1 MTELTAR
8 QVRRF
13 LLLHHGLLG
22 PHRFT
27 GKDGALAFVRQAGCI
42 QFDPVNVCGR
52 NAELT
57 LQSRVKGF
65 TRDTLGVLLYGD
77 RTLIDYP
84 DKNLAILPVEDWP
97 YMERYRARARRG
109 GGEFP
114 GLSALEA
121 QALAYIGT
129 HGPVASDELPIE
141 GSIAWHSSIHWSG
154 NWHGESNA
162 ARSVLEQ
169 LYSTGALVIHHK
181 RGTRKVYDL
190 ASRHIAPELL
200 AAPDPLPQELEHLA
214 WRVKRRIGAV
224 GLLWNRA
231 SDAWLGILGMRT
243 PERTAAFE
251 TLLAR
256 GEILPVRVDGVR
268 YTLYLRAC
276 DEPTLRL
283 AMSGERFSPRCE
295 VIAPLDP
302 LMWDRKLVR
311 ALFGFDY
318 TWEIYTPAEKRK
330 FGYYVLPLL
339 WGEGF
344 VGRVEAVA
352 DAKAGVLRV
361 CHIWLED
368 GVRRTKALDAAL
380 AGCMRRLAGL
390 NGCGKVIWEENQ
402 PQSNEP

>member
-1 MTELTAR
+1 MGLTAR
-8 QVRRF
+8 QARRF

-65 TRDTLGVLLYGD
+65 AKDTLDALLYED
-77 RTLIDYP
+77 RALIDYP
-84 DKNLAILPVEDWP
+84 DKNLSILPVEDWP

-114 GLSALEA
+114 GLEALEA
-121 QALAYIGT
+121 QALAYIGA

-141 GSIAWHSSIHWSG
+141 GSVAWHSSIHWSG

-200 AAPDPLPQELEHLA
+200 AAPDPLPEELEHIA
-214 WRVKRRIGAV
+214 RRVKRRIGAV
-224 GLLWNRA
+224 GMLWNRA
-231 SDAWLGILGMRT
+231 SDAWLGILGLRA
-243 PERTAAFE
+243 PERNAAFE

-256 GEILPVRVDGVR
+256 GEILTVRVEGVPDA
-268 YTLYLRAC
+268 LYLRAC
-276 DEPTLRL
+276 DEPALRL
-283 AMSGERFSPRCE
+283 AMSGDRFSPRCE

-302 LMWDRKLVR
+302 LMWDRKLIR

-344 VGRVEAVA
+344 AGRVEAVA
-352 DAKAGVLRV
+352 DAQASVLRV
-361 CHIWLED
+361 RHIWLED
-368 GVRRTKALDAAL
+368 GVRRTRALDAAL
-380 AGCMRRLAGL
+380 AGCMKRLARV
-390 NGCGKVIWEENQ
+390 NECGEVTY
-402 PQSNEP
+402 PA

>member
-1 MTELTAR
+1 MISLTAR
-8 QVRRF
+8 QARRF
-13 LLLHHGLLG
+13 VLLHHGLLG
-22 PHRFT
+22 AHRFT
-27 GKDGALAFVRQAGCI
+27 GKAGALAFVRQAGCI

-57 LQSRVKGF
+57 LLSRVKGF
-65 TRDTLGVLLYGD
+65 APDTLDALLYTD
-77 RTLIDYP
+77 RALIDYP

-109 GGEFP
+109 GGEFE
-114 GLSALEA
+114 GLAALEA
-121 QALAYIGT
+121 QALHYIEEN
-129 HGPVASDELPIE
+129 GPVASDELPIE

-190 ASRHIAPELL
+190 ATRHIAPELL
-200 AAPDPLPQELEHLA
+200 AAPDPLPEEPEHVA

-243 PERTAAFE
+243 AERTAAFE

-256 GEILPVRVDGVR
+256 GEILPVHVEGLRD
-268 YTLYLRAC
+268 TLYLRAC

-283 AMSGERFSPRCE
+283 AMGGERFTPRCE

-302 LMWDRKLVR
+302 LMWDRKLIR

-318 TWEIYTPAEKRK
+318 TWEIYTPAQKRK

-339 WGEGF
+339 YGEGF
-344 VGRVEAVA
+344 AGRVEAV
-352 DAKAGVLRV
+352 KQGGTLCMRHV
-361 CHIWLED
+361 WLED
-368 GVRRTKALDAAL
+368 GTRRTKAMDAAL
-380 AGCMRRLAGL
+380 AGCMRRLARL
-390 NGCGKVIWEENQ
+390 NGCGEVVWEEGQ
-402 PQSNEP
+402 L

>member
-1 MTELTAR
+1 MIGLTAR
-8 QVRRF
+8 QARRF

-22 PHRFT
+22 PHRFV

-65 TRDTLGVLLYGD
+65 TRNTLDALLYED
-77 RTLIDYP
+77 CALIDYP

-97 YMERYRARARRG
+97 YMERYRARARACG
-109 GGEFP
+109 AQFE
-114 GLSALEA
+114 GLAALEA
-121 QALAYIGT
+121 QTLDYIAA

-141 GSIAWHSSIHWSG
+141 GSIVWHSAIHWSG
-154 NWHGESNA
+154 NWHGQSNA

-169 LYSTGALVIHHK
+169 LYSTGALVVHHK

-200 AAPDPLPQELEHLA
+200 GAPDLLPEEAEHLA

-224 GLLWNRA
+224 GMLWNRA
-231 SDAWLGILGMRT
+231 SDAWLGILGMRA

-256 GEILPVRVDGVR
+256 GEILPIRVEGVR
-268 YTLYLRAC
+268 DALYIRAE
-276 DEPTLRL
+276 DEPTLTL
-283 AMSGERFSPRCE
+283 ARSDARCTPRCE

-302 LMWDRKLVR
+302 LMWDRKLIR

-344 VGRVEAVA
+344 AGRVEAVA
-352 DAKAGVLRV
+352 DAQEGVLRV
-361 CHIWLED
+361 RHIWLED
-368 GVRRTKALDAAL
+368 GVHSTRALDAAL
-380 AGCMRRLAGL
+380 AGCMKRLARV
-390 NGCGKVIWEENQ
+390 NECGEVTY
-402 PQSNEP
+402 PA

>member
-1 MTELTAR
+1 MTALTAR
-8 QVRRF
+8 QARRF

-22 PHRFT
+22 PHRFV

-65 TRDTLGVLLYGD
+65 TRDTLGALLYED

-109 GGEFP
+109 GEAFE
-114 GLSALEA
+114 GLAALEK
-121 QALAYIGT
+121 QALDYIGA
-129 HGPVASDELPIE
+129 HGPVASDELPIR

-200 AAPDPLPQELEHLA
+200 AAPDPLPEEPEHLA
-214 WRVKRRIGAV
+214 WRVGRRIGAV
-224 GLLWNRA
+224 GMLWNRA
-231 SDAWLGILGMRT
+231 SDAWLGILGMCA

-251 TLLAR
+251 ALLAR
-256 GEILPVRVDGVR
+256 REILPARVEGVR
-268 YTLYLRAC
+268 DALYIRAQ
-276 DEPTLRL
+276 DEPALRL
-283 AMSGERFSPRCE
+283 AMSDARYTPRCE

-302 LMWDRKLVR
+302 LMWDRKLIR

-344 VGRVEAVA
+344 AGRVEAVA
-352 DAKAGVLRV
+352 DAQAGALRV
-361 CHIWLED
+361 QSIWLED

-380 AGCMRRLAGL
+380 AGCMKRLARL
-390 NGCGKVIWEENQ
+390 NGCEGVVWET
-402 PQSNEP
+402 

>member
-1 MTELTAR
+1 MIELTAR
-8 QVRRF
+8 QARRF

-22 PHRFT
+22 PHRFA

-42 QFDPVNVCGR
+42 QFDPENVCGR

-65 TRDTLGVLLYGD
+65 MRETLDALLYED
-77 RTLIDYP
+77 RALIDYP

-97 YMERYRARARRG
+97 YMERYRARARACG
-109 GGEFP
+109 AQFE
-114 GLSALEA
+114 GLAALEA
-121 QALAYIGT
+121 QTLDYIAA

-141 GSIAWHSSIHWSG
+141 GSIAWHSAIHWSG
-154 NWHGESNA
+154 NWHGQSNA

-200 AAPDPLPQELEHLA
+200 GAPDLLPEEAEHLA

-224 GLLWNRA
+224 GMLWNRA
-231 SDAWLGILGMRT
+231 SDAWLGILGMRA

-256 GEILPVRVDGVR
+256 GEILPIRVEGVR
-268 YTLYLRAC
+268 DALYIRAE
-276 DEPTLRL
+276 DEPTLAL
-283 AMSGERFSPRCE
+283 AQSDAQCTPRCE

-302 LMWDRKLVR
+302 LMWDRKLIR

-318 TWEIYTPAEKRK
+318 TW
-330 FGYYVLPLL
+330 
-339 WGEGF
+339 
-344 VGRVEAVA
+344 
-352 DAKAGVLRV
+352 
-361 CHIWLED
+361 
-368 GVRRTKALDAAL
+368 
-380 AGCMRRLAGL
+380 
-390 NGCGKVIWEENQ
+390 
-402 PQSNEP
+402 

>member
-1 MTELTAR
+1 MIELTAR
-8 QVRRF
+8 QARRF

-22 PHRFT
+22 PHRFV

-57 LQSRVKGF
+57 LQSRVMGF
-65 TRDTLGVLLYGD
+65 MRETLDALLYED
-77 RTLIDYP
+77 RALIDYP
-84 DKNLAILPVEDWP
+84 DKNLAILPVGDWP
-97 YMERYRARARRG
+97 YMERYRARARACG
-109 GGEFP
+109 AQFE
-114 GLSALEA
+114 GLAALEA
-121 QALAYIGT
+121 QTLDYIAA

-141 GSIAWHSSIHWSG
+141 GSIAWHSAIHWSG
-154 NWHGESNA
+154 NWHGQSNA

-200 AAPDPLPQELEHLA
+200 GAPDLLPEEAEHLA

-224 GLLWNRA
+224 GMLWNRA
-231 SDAWLGILGMRT
+231 SDAWLGILGMRA

-256 GEILPVRVDGVR
+256 GEILPIRVEGVR
-268 YTLYLRAC
+268 DALYIRAE
-276 DEPTLRL
+276 DEPTLAL
-283 AMSGERFSPRCE
+283 AQSDAQCTPRCE

-302 LMWDRKLVR
+302 LMWDRKLIR

-330 FGYYVLPLL
+330 YGYYVLPLL

-344 VGRVEAVA
+344 AGRVEAVA
-352 DAKAGVLRV
+352 DSQAGVLRV
-361 CHIWLED
+361 HRIWLED
-368 GVRRTKALDAAL
+368 GVRRTRALDTAL
-380 AGCMRRLAGL
+380 AGCMKRLARM
-390 NGCGKVIWEENQ
+390 NGCGEIVWAEDGQ
-402 PQSNEP
+402 R

>member
-1 MTELTAR
+1 MIELTAR
-8 QVRRF
+8 QARRF

-22 PHRFT
+22 PHRFV

-65 TRDTLGVLLYGD
+65 MRETLDALLYED
-77 RTLIDYP
+77 RALIDYP

-97 YMERYRARARRG
+97 YMERYRARARACG
-109 GGEFP
+109 AQFE
-114 GLSALEA
+114 GLAALEA
-121 QALAYIGT
+121 QTLDYIAA

-141 GSIAWHSSIHWSG
+141 GSIVWHSAIHWSG
-154 NWHGESNA
+154 NWHGQSNA

-190 ASRHIAPELL
+190 ASRHIAPDLL
-200 AAPDPLPQELEHLA
+200 GAPDLLPEEAEHLA

-231 SDAWLGILGMRT
+231 SDAWLGILGMRA

-256 GEILPVRVDGVR
+256 GEILPVRVEGVR
-268 YTLYLRAC
+268 DALYIRAE
-276 DEPTLRL
+276 DEPTLTL
-283 AMSGERFSPRCE
+283 ARSDARCTPRCE

-302 LMWDRKLVR
+302 LMWDRKLIR

-344 VGRVEAVA
+344 AGRVEAVA
-352 DAKAGVLRV
+352 DAQASVLRV
-361 CHIWLED
+361 RHIWLED

-380 AGCMRRLAGL
+380 AGCMKRLARV
-390 NGCGKVIWEENQ
+390 NECGEIVWAEDGQ
-402 PQSNEP
+402 R

>member
-1 MTELTAR
+1 MIELTAR
-8 QVRRF
+8 QARRF

-22 PHRFT
+22 PHRFA

-42 QFDPVNVCGR
+42 QFDPENVCGR

-65 TRDTLGVLLYGD
+65 MRETLDALLYED
-77 RTLIDYP
+77 RALIDYP

-97 YMERYRARARRG
+97 YMERYRARARACG
-109 GGEFP
+109 AQFE
-114 GLSALEA
+114 GLAALEA
-121 QALAYIGT
+121 QTLDYIAA

-141 GSIAWHSSIHWSG
+141 GSIVWHSAIHWSG

-200 AAPDPLPQELEHLA
+200 GAPDLLPEEAEHLA

-224 GLLWNRA
+224 GMLWNRA
-231 SDAWLGILGMRT
+231 SDAWLGILGMRA

-256 GEILPVRVDGVR
+256 GEILPIRVEGVR
-268 YTLYLRAC
+268 DALYIRAE
-276 DEPTLRL
+276 DEPTLAL
-283 AMSGERFSPRCE
+283 AQSDAQCTPHCE

-302 LMWDRKLVR
+302 LMWDRKLIR

-330 FGYYVLPLL
+330 YGYYVLPLL

-344 VGRVEAVA
+344 AGRVEAVA
-352 DAKAGVLRV
+352 DAQAGVLRV
-361 CHIWLED
+361 RRIWLED
-368 GVRRTKALDAAL
+368 GVRRTRALDAAL
-380 AGCMRRLAGL
+380 AGCMKRLASVRRMSL
-390 NGCGKVIWEENQ
+390 LRW
-402 PQSNEP
+402 

>member
-1 MTELTAR
+1 MIGLTAR
-8 QVRRF
+8 QARRF

-22 PHRFT
+22 PHRFA

-57 LQSRVKGF
+57 LQSRVMGF
-65 TRDTLGVLLYGD
+65 MRETLDALLYED
-77 RTLIDYP
+77 RALIDYP

-97 YMERYRARARRG
+97 YMERYRARARACG
-109 GGEFP
+109 AQFE
-114 GLSALEA
+114 GLAALEA
-121 QALAYIGT
+121 QTLDYIAA

-141 GSIAWHSSIHWSG
+141 GSIVWHSAIHWSG

-169 LYSTGALVIHHK
+169 LYSTGALVVHHK

-200 AAPDPLPQELEHLA
+200 STPDPLPEEPEHLA

-231 SDAWLGILGMRT
+231 SDAWLGILGMRA

-256 GEILPVRVDGVR
+256 GEILPVRVEGVR
-268 YTLYLRAC
+268 DALYIRAE
-276 DEPTLRL
+276 DEPTL
-283 AMSGERFSPRCE
+283 
-295 VIAPLDP
+295 
-302 LMWDRKLVR
+302 
-311 ALFGFDY
+311 
-318 TWEIYTPAEKRK
+318 
-330 FGYYVLPLL
+330 
-339 WGEGF
+339 
-344 VGRVEAVA
+344 
-352 DAKAGVLRV
+352 
-361 CHIWLED
+361 
-368 GVRRTKALDAAL
+368 AL
-380 AGCMRRLAGL
+380 A
-390 NGCGKVIWEENQ
+390 
-402 PQSNEP
+402 QSDAQCTPHC

>member
-1 MTELTAR
+1 MIELTAR
-8 QVRRF
+8 QARRF

-22 PHRFT
+22 PHRFV

-42 QFDPVNVCGR
+42 QFDPVNICGR

-65 TRDTLGVLLYGD
+65 TRNTLDALLYED
-77 RTLIDYP
+77 RALIDYP
-84 DKNLAILPVEDWP
+84 DKNLAILPVGDWP
-97 YMERYRARARRG
+97 YMERYRARARACG
-109 GGEFP
+109 AQFE
-114 GLSALEA
+114 GLAALEA
-121 QALAYIGT
+121 QTLDYIAA

-141 GSIAWHSSIHWSG
+141 GSIAWHSAIHWSG
-154 NWHGESNA
+154 NWHGQSNA

-169 LYSTGALVIHHK
+169 MYSIGALVVHHK

-200 AAPDPLPQELEHLA
+200 GAPDLLPEEAEHLA

-224 GLLWNRA
+224 GMLWNRA
-231 SDAWLGILGMRT
+231 SDAWLGILGMRA
-243 PERTAAFE
+243 PERSAAFE

-256 GEILPVRVDGVR
+256 GEILPVRVEGVR
-268 YTLYLRAC
+268 DALYIRAE
-276 DEPTLRL
+276 DEPTLTL
-283 AMSGERFSPRCE
+283 ARSDARCTPRCE

-302 LMWDRKLVR
+302 LMGDGKLIR

-330 FGYYVLPLL
+330 YGYYVLPLL

-344 VGRVEAVA
+344 AGRVEAVA
-352 DAKAGVLRV
+352 DAQACVLRV
-361 CHIWLED
+361 RHIWVED
-368 GVRRTKALDAAL
+368 GVRRTRALDAAL
-380 AGCMRRLAGL
+380 AGCMKRLARM
-390 NGCGKVIWEENQ
+390 NGCGEIVWAEDGQ
-402 PQSNEP
+402 R

>member
-1 MTELTAR
+1 MIELTAR
-8 QVRRF
+8 QARRF

-22 PHRFT
+22 PHRFA

-42 QFDPVNVCGR
+42 QFDPENVCGR

-65 TRDTLGVLLYGD
+65 MRETLDALLYED
-77 RTLIDYP
+77 RALIDYP
-84 DKNLAILPVEDWP
+84 DKNLAILPVGDWP
-97 YMERYRARARRG
+97 YMERYRARARACG
-109 GGEFP
+109 AQFE
-114 GLSALEA
+114 GLAALEA
-121 QALAYIGT
+121 QTLDYIAA

-141 GSIAWHSSIHWSG
+141 GSIAWHSAIHWSG
-154 NWHGESNA
+154 NWHGQSNA

-200 AAPDPLPQELEHLA
+200 GAPDLLPEEAEHLA

-224 GLLWNRA
+224 GMLWNRA
-231 SDAWLGILGMRT
+231 SDAWLGILGMRA

-256 GEILPVRVDGVR
+256 GEILPIRVEGVR
-268 YTLYLRAC
+268 DALYIRAE
-276 DEPTLRL
+276 DEPTLAL
-283 AMSGERFSPRCE
+283 AQSDAQCTPHCE

-302 LMWDRKLVR
+302 LMWDRKLIR

-330 FGYYVLPLL
+330 YGYYVLPLL

-344 VGRVEAVA
+344 AGRVEAVA
-352 DAKAGVLRV
+352 DAQAGVLRV
-361 CHIWLED
+361 RRIWLED
-368 GVRRTKALDAAL
+368 GVRRTRALDAAL
-380 AGCMRRLAGL
+380 AGCMKRLARM
-390 NGCGKVIWEENQ
+390 NGCGEIVWAEDGQ
-402 PQSNEP
+402 R

>member
-1 MTELTAR
+1 MIELTAR
-8 QVRRF
+8 QARRF

-22 PHRFT
+22 PHRFV

-42 QFDPVNVCGR
+42 QFDPENVCGR

-65 TRDTLGVLLYGD
+65 MRETLDVLLYED
-77 RTLIDYP
+77 RALIDYP

-97 YMERYRARARRG
+97 YMERYRARARACG
-109 GGEFP
+109 AQFE
-114 GLSALEA
+114 GLAALEA
-121 QALAYIGT
+121 QTLDYIAA

-141 GSIAWHSSIHWSG
+141 GSIAWHSAIHWSG

-169 LYSTGALVIHHK
+169 LYSTGALVVHHK

-200 AAPDPLPQELEHLA
+200 GAPDLLPEEAEHLA

-224 GLLWNRA
+224 GMLWNRA
-231 SDAWLGILGMRT
+231 SDAWLGILGMRA
-243 PERTAAFE
+243 PERSAAFE

-256 GEILPVRVDGVR
+256 GEILPVRVEGVR
-268 YTLYLRAC
+268 DALYIRDEDETTL
-276 DEPTLRL
+276 TLARSD
-283 AMSGERFSPRCE
+283 ARCTPRCE

-302 LMWDRKLVR
+302 LMWDRKLIR

-330 FGYYVLPLL
+330 FGYDVLPLL

-344 VGRVEAVA
+344 AGRVEAVA
-352 DAKAGVLRV
+352 DAQACVLRV
-361 CHIWLED
+361 RHIWVED
-368 GVRRTKALDAAL
+368 GVRRTRALDAAL
-380 AGCMRRLAGL
+380 AGCMKRLARM
-390 NGCGKVIWEENQ
+390 NGCGKIVWAEDGQ
-402 PQSNEP
+402 R

>member
-1 MTELTAR
+1 MIELTAR
-8 QVRRF
+8 QARRF

-22 PHRFT
+22 PHRFA

-42 QFDPVNVCGR
+42 QFDPVNICGR

-65 TRDTLGVLLYGD
+65 MRETLDALLYED
-77 RTLIDYP
+77 RALIDYP

-97 YMERYRARARRG
+97 YMERYRARARACG
-109 GGEFP
+109 AQFE
-114 GLSALEA
+114 GLAALEA
-121 QALAYIGT
+121 QTLDYIAA

-141 GSIAWHSSIHWSG
+141 GSIVWHSAIHWSG
-154 NWHGESNA
+154 NWHGQSNA

-200 AAPDPLPQELEHLA
+200 AEPDPLPEEAEHFA

-231 SDAWLGILGMRT
+231 SDAWLGILGMRA

-256 GEILPVRVDGVR
+256 GEILPVRVEGVR
-268 YTLYLRAC
+268 DALYIRAE
-276 DEPTLRL
+276 DEPTLTL
-283 AMSGERFSPRCE
+283 ARSDARCTPRCE

-302 LMWDRKLVR
+302 LMWDRKLIR

-318 TWEIYTPAEKRK
+318 TWEIDTPAEKRK
-330 FGYYVLPLL
+330 FGDYVLPLL

-344 VGRVEAVA
+344 AGRVEAVA
-352 DAKAGVLRV
+352 DAQAGVLRV
-361 CHIWLED
+361 HRIWLED
-368 GVRRTKALDAAL
+368 GVRRTRALDTAL
-380 AGCMRRLAGL
+380 AGCMKRLARM
-390 NGCGKVIWEENQ
+390 NGCGEIVWAEDGQ
-402 PQSNEP
+402 R

>member
-114 GLSALEA
+114 GLAALEA
-121 QALAYIGT
+121 QALHYIEEN
-129 HGPVASDELPIE
+129 GPVASDELPIE

-200 AAPDPLPQELEHLA
+200 AAPDTLPQELEHLA

-268 YTLYLRAC
+268 DTLYLRAC

-344 VGRVEAVA
+344 VWRVEAVA

-390 NGCGKVIWEENQ
+390 NGCGEVIWEENQ